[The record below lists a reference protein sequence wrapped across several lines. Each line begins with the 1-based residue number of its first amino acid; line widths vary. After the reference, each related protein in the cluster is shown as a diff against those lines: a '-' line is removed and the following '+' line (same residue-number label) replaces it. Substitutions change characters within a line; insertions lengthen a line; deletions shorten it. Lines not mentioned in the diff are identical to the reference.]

1 MFICVHQGGDEDEAR
16 EVPRALNL
24 RRHLREPESFLA
36 LASSTGPGVHYAFI
50 VTPQSE
56 NAPS

>member
-50 VTPQSE
+50 VNS
-56 NAPS
+56 AV